1 MKKFF
6 LVVFIGLV
14 IPRASFCVDNSEPIG
29 HPVDFYDT
37 VQFRAAIINQD
48 GDTIDVIGS
57 GGGVTASQLVDS
69 ILAFQNKVDSF
80 KFTTT
85 LTTYPTS
92 KGAFFWNDTT
102 KTIEIVNGDG
112 SRTALGQENNIPV
125 HNVSGVDI
133 FNGDPVYYIAS
144 GSDEKRVG
152 LASNLD
158 AYTAL
163 TCIGLATTDI
173 PHGDWGRICTFGDVH
188 DLNTSAFDENGN
200 VYLGDGEITPIKPTT
215 GYEIVIGRCS
225 QKHSSN
231 GIISVYRVKNSFF
244 SDLEVLGRFGTS
256 GTYLDTN
263 SVTTDIINAKK
274 YRLYDTVDAVT
285 DESDTVNT
293 YNYFV
298 KPTVDYT
305 GSAYSYGL
313 LDNLEINILNVPDN
327 RIGRAGVIGRRVR
340 VNNQNDSIRW
350 ITATYISTHNDTGY
364 IHSATNLELNN
375 TVNSYGPRVK
385 TNSMYT
391 INSGMIVGGGSA
403 EATESISENA
413 TNIRIGATIGNYGTS
428 TVGNLKTLDIDPVI
442 ISRSGYTTTISD
454 LRLIDMSLR
463 RLLGTGTV
471 NITDMYGIYIENL
484 STYTGSSNHYG
495 IYENFGPNYFT
506 NSITTSSSVSAQ
518 SFKTDQ
524 LTGSLTDGAPT
535 DTEIDTIIGDT
546 PANVGAGYFVTIK
559 DNDGS
564 GLLYRIESDG
574 TNWYYVVM
582 TQAL

>member
-6 LVVFIGLV
+6 LIVFIGLV

-57 GGGVTASQLVDS
+57 GGGGVTASQLVDS

-158 AYTAL
+158 AFTAL
-163 TCIGLATTDI
+163 PCIGLATTDI
-173 PHGDWGRICTFGDVH
+173 PHGDWGRVCTFGDVH
-188 DLNTSAFDENGN
+188 DLNTSTFDENGN
-200 VYLGDGEITPIKPTT
+200 VYLGDGIITPIKPTT

-225 QKHSSN
+225 QKHLSK

-285 DESDTVNT
+285 TVNDTVNT
-293 YNYFV
+293 KEYII
-298 KPTVDYT
+298 KPETDFT
-305 GSAYSYGL
+305 GSEYSYNIF
-313 LDNLEINILNVPDN
+313 DNKKISIINTDGNN
-327 RIGRAGVIGRRVR
+327 IGRSALYSRNTWID
-340 VNNQNDSIRW
+340 NYNDSIRL
-350 ITATYISTHNDTGY
+350 IYGDFMRVVNDSGYVDKMAAYNLVTGATPSVERAKIKNLYSISSTSSVFPKSTGTAICENMYNYYGISTFGN
-364 IHSATNLELNN
+364 
-375 TVNSYGPRVK
+375 YG
-385 TNSMYT
+385 TT
-391 INSGMIVGGGSA
+391 
-403 EATESISENA
+403 
-413 TNIRIGATIGNYGTS
+413 TIGNYYGFYNRPSINYRAGYNT
-428 TVGNLKTLDIDPVI
+428 TLTNFY
-442 ISRSGYTTTISD
+442 GYYLDYIEGHT
-454 LRLIDMSLR
+454 
-463 RLLGTGTV
+463 GGTV
-471 NITDMYGIYIENL
+471 NCTDIYGFYMKK
-484 STYTGSSNHYG
+484 SNTVTPSGDLYG
-495 IYENFGPNYFT
+495 FYEDWGPNYFT